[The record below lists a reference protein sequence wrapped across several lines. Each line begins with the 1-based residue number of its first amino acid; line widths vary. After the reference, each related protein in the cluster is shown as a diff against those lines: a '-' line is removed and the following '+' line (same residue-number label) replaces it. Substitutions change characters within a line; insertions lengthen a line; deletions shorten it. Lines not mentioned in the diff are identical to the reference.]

1 MNDALYDHKTIR
13 DRFDKMIE
21 EIQVDLNILGK
32 INTEDNWL
40 RNMTIMDLRDRLEK
54 LRKAYNGEDL

>member
-1 MNDALYDHKTIR
+1 MNDALYDHKTIK
-13 DRFDKMIE
+13 DKFDKMIE
-21 EIQVDLNILGK
+21 EIQVDLTILGK

-40 RNMTIMDLRDRLEK
+40 RNMTIMDLRDRIEK

>member
-54 LRKAYNGEDL
+54 LRKAYNGEDI

>member
-13 DRFDKMIE
+13 DKFDKMIE

-40 RNMTIMDLRDRLEK
+40 RNMTIMDLRDRIEK
-54 LRKAYNGEDL
+54 LRKAYNGEEL

>member
-1 MNDALYDHKTIR
+1 MNGALYDHKTLR
-13 DRFDKMIE
+13 DKFDKMIE

-32 INTEDNWL
+32 INTDDNWL
-40 RNMTIMDLRDRLEK
+40 RNITIMDLRDRIEK

>member
-1 MNDALYDHKTIR
+1 MNNALYDHKTIR
-13 DRFDKMIE
+13 DKYDKIIE

-40 RNMTIMDLRDRLEK
+40 RNMTIMDLRDRIEK

>member
-1 MNDALYDHKTIR
+1 MNDALYDHKTIK
-13 DRFDKMIE
+13 DKFDKMIE
-21 EIQVDLNILGK
+21 EIQVDLTILGK

>member
-1 MNDALYDHKTIR
+1 MNGAMIDHKTLR
-13 DRFDKMIE
+13 DKFDKMIE

-40 RNMTIMDLRDRLEK
+40 RNMTIMDLRDRIEK
-54 LRKAYNGEDL
+54 LRKAYNGEEL